1 MTVPSSGAI
10 TMLGFAREKVYSN
23 YGAVGTP
30 TTPYSMKDLAEGG
43 NSGGSGV
50 SFEATNTSGTYPNDD
65 TPHGMNEWR
74 GYSHGTAY
82 PGFTVY
88 YYATK
93 CSDQSCVCGSS
104 STMTV
109 YSNTATSASDIF
121 ANERTIYQDSAGT
134 TLAPSYWYAAG
145 TDTGDNSGKWT
156 NTSGGSWV
164 STQTCGE

>member
-23 YGAVGTP
+23 YGASGTP
-30 TTPYSMKDLAEGG
+30 TAPYSMKDLAEGG

-74 GYSHGTAY
+74 SYSHGTAY

-88 YYATK
+88 YYASK
-93 CSDQSCVCGSS
+93 CSDQS
-104 STMTV
+104 
-109 YSNTATSASDIF
+109 F

-145 TDTGDNSGKWT
+145 TSTGDNSGKWS
-156 NTSGGSWV
+156 NLSSGSWT